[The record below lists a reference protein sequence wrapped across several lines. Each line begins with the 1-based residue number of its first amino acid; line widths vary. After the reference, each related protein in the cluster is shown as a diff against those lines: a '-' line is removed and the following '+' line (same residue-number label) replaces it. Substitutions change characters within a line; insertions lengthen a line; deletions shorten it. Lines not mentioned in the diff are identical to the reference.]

1 MNRPAGLNRT
11 LLAIFGLLLLA
22 AGAIPA
28 AIRFRRLPALGADR
42 PVVPGTALPPTWALY
57 VTAAAGIVVALTAL
71 RWLAAQ
77 LVRKPGSRTWR
88 FEADP
93 GAGSTE
99 LATTAAVA
107 PFTEELRGY
116 GGVRTATASLTGP
129 RDHPVLLATV
139 SLEHDGDPT
148 GIRDRIR
155 GEGVPRL
162 CQALDLEA
170 LPTRVELRFTTTT
183 GARVT

>member
-11 LLAIFGLLLLA
+11 LLALAGLLLIA

-28 AIRFRRLPALGADR
+28 AIRFRWLPALGGDR
-42 PVVPGTALPPTWALY
+42 PVVPGDALPPTWALY
-57 VTAAAGIVVALTAL
+57 VTAAAGIVVALAGL

-88 FEADP
+88 YEAGS

-107 PFTEELRGY
+107 PFAEELRGY
-116 GGVRTATASLTGP
+116 PGVRTATASLTGT
-129 RDHPVLLATV
+129 RDHPELFAVV
-139 SLEHDGDPT
+139 SLEQDGDPA

-155 GEGVPRL
+155 NDGVPRL
-162 CQALDLEA
+162 CQALDLDS

-183 GARVT
+183 GARVA